1 MSKKSYTEG
10 ATLTKEQ
17 LVLYPSEQ
25 LAPLKKKAEK
35 LFIGIP
41 KEKSKSEN
49 RVSLRPE
56 AVEILVRNGH
66 EIRVETG
73 AGLGAKFTDQQYSEA
88 GAEVCYS
95 TKEVFEGDIIL
106 KIEPPTLEEIEY
118 MRFGRT
124 IVSSLP
130 MARMDTSYI
139 KALMQKKCIGIAYQF
154 IQNKV
159 GEMPI
164 IRSMS
169 EIAGSTVMLIASEYL
184 SSAHEGK
191 GIILGG
197 ITGVPP
203 TKVVIIGAGTVG
215 EYAARTAIGLG
226 AETKIFDKDI
236 YKLRRIKYA
245 VGHQMYTSTIDAGI
259 LAEAVSRADVV
270 IGAMRAEKGLAP
282 CVVTEEMVQNMKP
295 NSVIIDVSID
305 QGGVFETSEVTTHEN
320 PTFKKYEVV
329 HYCVPNIASRVSR
342 TSSTALSNIFTPY
355 LMKISQAGGID
366 EMIFANK
373 WFMDGVYTY
382 KGSLTNQYLANKF
395 DMPYKDL
402 GLLMAARL

>member
-1 MSKKSYTEG
+1 MSKKAYTEG
-10 ATLTKEQ
+10 VTLTKEQ

-25 LAPLKKKAEK
+25 LAPLRKKAEK

-41 KEKSKSEN
+41 REKSLSEN

-66 EIRVETG
+66 EIRVETN

-95 TKEVFEGDIIL
+95 SKEVFEADIIL
-106 KIEPPTLEEIEY
+106 KIEPPTIEEIEY

-130 MARMDTSYI
+130 MARLNSAYV

-169 EIAGSTVMLIASEYL
+169 EIAGSTVMLVASEYL
-184 SSAHEGK
+184 SSVHEGK
-191 GIILGG
+191 GTILGG

-236 YKLRRIKYA
+236 YKLRRLKYA
-245 VGHQMYTSTIDAGI
+245 VGHQMYTSTIDAGV
-259 LAEAVSRADVV
+259 LAEAISRADVV
-270 IGAMRAEKGLAP
+270 IGAMRAERGLAP
-282 CVVTEEMVQNMKP
+282 CVVTDEMVQDMKP
-295 NSVIIDVSID
+295 NSVIVDVSID
-305 QGGVFETSEVTTHEN
+305 QGGVFETSELTTHEN
-320 PTFKKYEVV
+320 PTFKKHDVI

-355 LMKISQAGGID
+355 LMKISKAGGMD

-382 KGSLTNQYLANKF
+382 KGSFTNEHLAKKL

>member
-1 MSKKSYTEG
+1 MSKKAYTEG
-10 ATLTKEQ
+10 VTLTKEQ

-25 LAPLKKKAEK
+25 LAPLRKKAEK

-41 KEKSKSEN
+41 REKSLSEN

-66 EIRVETG
+66 EIRVETN

-95 TKEVFEGDIIL
+95 SKEVFEADIIL
-106 KIEPPTLEEIEY
+106 KIEPPTIEEIEY

-130 MARMDTSYI
+130 MARLNSAYV

-169 EIAGSTVMLIASEYL
+169 EIAGSTVMLVASEYL
-184 SSAHEGK
+184 SSVHEGK
-191 GIILGG
+191 GTILGG

-236 YKLRRIKYA
+236 YKLRRLKYA
-245 VGHQMYTSTIDAGI
+245 VGHQMYTSTIDAGV
-259 LAEAVSRADVV
+259 LAEAISRADVV

-282 CVVTEEMVQNMKP
+282 CVVTDEMVQDMKP
-295 NSVIIDVSID
+295 NSVIVDVSID
-305 QGGVFETSEVTTHEN
+305 QGGVFETSELTTHEN
-320 PTFKKYEVV
+320 PTFKKHDVI

-355 LMKISQAGGID
+355 LMKISQAGGMD

-382 KGSLTNQYLANKF
+382 KGSLTNEHLAKKL

>member
-1 MSKKSYTEG
+1 MSKQAYTEG
-10 ATLTKEQ
+10 TTLTKEQ

-25 LAPLKKKAEK
+25 LAPIKKKAEK
-35 LFIGIP
+35 LFIGVP
-41 KEKSKSEN
+41 KERNKSEK

-66 EIRVETG
+66 EIRVEAG

-95 TKEVFEGDIIL
+95 AKEVFEADMIL
-106 KIEPPTLEEIEY
+106 KIDPPTFEEIEY

-130 MARMDTSYI
+130 MARMEPAYF
-139 KALMQKKCIGIAYQF
+139 KALMQKKCIGVAYQF
-154 IQNKV
+154 IQNRI
-159 GEMPI
+159 GEMPL

-184 SSAHEGK
+184 SSTQNGR

-203 TKVVIIGAGTVG
+203 TRVVIIGAGTVG

-226 AETKIFDKDI
+226 AETQIFDKDI

-245 VGHQMYTSTIDAGI
+245 VGHQMYTSTIDTGI
-259 LAEAVSRADVV
+259 LEEAITRADVV
-270 IGAMRAEKGLAP
+270 IGAMRAEKGLTP
-282 CVVTEEMVQNMKP
+282 CVVTEEMVQQMKP
-295 NSVIIDVSID
+295 NSIIIDVSID
-305 QGGVFETSEVTTHEN
+305 QGGVFATSEVTTHEK
-320 PTFKKYEVV
+320 PIFKKYDVI

-355 LMKISQAGGID
+355 LMKISKAGGMD
-366 EMIFANK
+366 EMIFTNK
-373 WFMDGVYTY
+373 WFMEGVYTY
-382 KGSLTNQYLANKF
+382 KGSLTNRYLADKL

-402 GLLMAARL
+402 GLLMAARM

>member
-1 MSKKSYTEG
+1 MSKKAYTEG
-10 ATLTKEQ
+10 VTLTKEQ

-25 LAPLKKKAEK
+25 LAPLRKKAEK

-41 KEKSKSEN
+41 REKSLSEN

-66 EIRVETG
+66 EIRVETN

-95 TKEVFEGDIIL
+95 SKEVFEADIIL
-106 KIEPPTLEEIEY
+106 KIEPPTIEEIEY

-130 MARMDTSYI
+130 MARLNSAYV

-184 SSAHEGK
+184 SSVHEGK
-191 GIILGG
+191 GTILGG

-236 YKLRRIKYA
+236 YKLRRLKYA
-245 VGHQMYTSTIDAGI
+245 VGHQMYTSTIDAGV
-259 LAEAVSRADVV
+259 LAEAISRADVV
-270 IGAMRAEKGLAP
+270 IGAMRAERGLAP
-282 CVVTEEMVQNMKP
+282 CVVTDEMVQDMKP
-295 NSVIIDVSID
+295 NSVIVDVSID
-305 QGGVFETSEVTTHEN
+305 QGGVFETSELTTHEN
-320 PTFKKYEVV
+320 PTFKKHDVI

-355 LMKISQAGGID
+355 LMKISKAGGMD

-382 KGSLTNQYLANKF
+382 KGSLTNEHLAKKL

>member
-1 MSKKSYTEG
+1 MSKKAYTEG

-35 LFIGIP
+35 LFIGVP
-41 KEKSKSEN
+41 REKSKSEN

-66 EIRVETG
+66 EIRVETN
-73 AGLGAKFTDQQYSEA
+73 AGQGAKFTDQQYSEA

-95 TKEVFEGDIIL
+95 TKEVFEADIIL
-106 KIEPPTLEEIEY
+106 KIEPPTIEEIEY
-118 MRFGRT
+118 MRFGCT

-130 MARMDTSYI
+130 MARMNPGYF

-184 SSAHEGK
+184 SSAHDGK

-203 TKVVIIGAGTVG
+203 TKIVIIGAGTVG

-236 YKLRRIKYA
+236 YKLRRLKYA
-245 VGHQMYTSTIDAGI
+245 LGHQMYTSTIDAGV
-259 LAEAVSRADVV
+259 LAEAISRADVV

-282 CVVTEEMVQNMKP
+282 CVVTDEMVQDMKP

-320 PTFKKYEVV
+320 PVFTKHDVI

-355 LMKISQAGGID
+355 LMKISEAGGMD
-366 EMIFANK
+366 EMIFAKK

-382 KGSLTNQYLANKF
+382 KGSLTNEHLAKKL